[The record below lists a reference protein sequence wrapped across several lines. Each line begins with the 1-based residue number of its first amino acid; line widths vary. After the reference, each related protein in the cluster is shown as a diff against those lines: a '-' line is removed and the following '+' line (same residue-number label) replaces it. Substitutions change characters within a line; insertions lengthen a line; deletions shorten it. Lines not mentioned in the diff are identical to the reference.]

1 MKVTKPGDAM
11 AECKQL
17 VRIQLEYDDGK
28 ISTLEGKQAAAW
40 LKQADDIFALAQITK
55 GIKIEQFD
63 WEKSEKSKSQ

>member
-1 MKVTKPGDAM
+1 M

-40 LKQADDIFALAQITK
+40 LKQANDIFALAQITK